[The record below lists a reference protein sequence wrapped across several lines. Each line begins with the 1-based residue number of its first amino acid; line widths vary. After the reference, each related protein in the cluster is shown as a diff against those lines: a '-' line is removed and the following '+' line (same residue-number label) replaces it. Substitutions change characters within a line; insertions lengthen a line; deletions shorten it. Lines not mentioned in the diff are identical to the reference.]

1 MSELQLNVNKILK
14 KFFNKKGSLKT
25 LCFNNEI
32 NNKVKYFIIF
42 IIESNFCIIKS
53 CYSI

>member
-14 KFFNKKGSLKT
+14 KYFNKKGSLKT

-32 NNKVKYFIIF
+32 SNKV
-42 IIESNFCIIKS
+42 
-53 CYSI
+53 